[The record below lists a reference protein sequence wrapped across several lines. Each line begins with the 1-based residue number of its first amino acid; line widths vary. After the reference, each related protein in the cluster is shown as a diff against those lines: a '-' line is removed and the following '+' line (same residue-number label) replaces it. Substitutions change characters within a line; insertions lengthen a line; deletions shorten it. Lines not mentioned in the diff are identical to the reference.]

1 MNQTKTFF
9 AALLC
14 TLSWGALA
22 ATDDL
27 TKEVHI
33 KAPSQFADIKNKR
46 VVYSGPVTVTQGSI
60 KIQADELSASQGDG
74 ETILIAT
81 GKPATYTQMLDNHR
95 PATASANEIRYNISK
110 RVLTLMGDAEI
121 EQDGSKVS
129 APKIVY
135 DIELQQMTAQGNQNP
150 DDRVHTVIKPENFQ
164 NDIKPLDD
172 NKPSSKDKKQGQPD
186 S

>member
-1 MNQTKTFF
+1 MNQTNRLI

-14 TLSWGALA
+14 TLSLGAVA

-33 KAPSQFADIKNKR
+33 AARSQEADIKNKR
-46 VVYSGPVTVTQGSI
+46 VVYNGPVVVTQGSI
-60 KIQADELSASQGDG
+60 KILADELSASQGDG

-81 GKPATYTQMLDNHR
+81 GKPATYTQTLDNDR

-110 RVLTLMGDAEI
+110 RVLTLVGAAEI
-121 EQDGSKVS
+121 EQDGSKVT
-129 APKIVY
+129 APRIVY
-135 DIELQQMTAQGNQNP
+135 DIQLQQMKAEGNQSP

-164 NDIKPLDD
+164 NDVKEEQQKSDEQQQ
-172 NKPSSKDKKQGQPD
+172 DKEQPE

>member
-1 MNQTKTFF
+1 MNQTNRLI

-33 KAPSQFADIKNKR
+33 AASSQSADIKNKV
-46 VVYSGPVTVTQGSI
+46 VVYNGPVVVTQGSI
-60 KIQADELSASQGDG
+60 KILADELSASQGDG

-81 GKPATYTQMLDNHR
+81 GKPATYTQMLENDR

-121 EQDGSKVS
+121 EQDGSKVT
-129 APKIVY
+129 APKIIY
-135 DIELQQMTAQGNQNP
+135 DIELQQMKAEGNKNA
-150 DDRVHTVIKPENFQ
+150 DDKVHTVIKPENFQ
-164 NDIKPLDD
+164 NDVKQLDD
-172 NKPSSKDKKQGQPD
+172 KPAQEENNQEQPE

>member
-1 MNQTKTFF
+1 MNQTNRLI

-14 TLSWGALA
+14 TLSLGAVA

-27 TKEVHI
+27 TQEVHI
-33 KAPSQFADIKNKR
+33 AARSQSADIKNKR
-46 VVYSGPVTVTQGSI
+46 VVYNGPVVVTQGSI
-60 KIQADELSASQGDG
+60 KILADELSASQGDG

-81 GKPATYTQMLDNHR
+81 GKPATYTQMLDNNR

-121 EQDGSKVS
+121 EQDGSKVT
-129 APKIVY
+129 APRIVY
-135 DIELQQMTAQGNQNP
+135 DIQLQQMKAEGNKNP

-164 NDIKPLDD
+164 NEVKAQEQP
-172 NKPSSKDKKQGQPD
+172 KEKQHKEEQPE

>member
-1 MNQTKTFF
+1 
-9 AALLC
+9 LLY

-33 KAPSQFADIKNKR
+33 QAPSQFADIKNKR
-46 VVYSGPVTVTQGSI
+46 VVYAGPVIVTQGSI

-81 GKPATYTQMLDNHR
+81 GKPATYTQMLDNNHL
-95 PATASANEIRYNISK
+95 ATASANEIRYNISK
-110 RVLTLMGDAEI
+110 RVLTLMGRAEI

-129 APKIVY
+129 APKIIY
-135 DIELQQMTAQGNQNP
+135 DIELQQMTAQGNQDPNA
-150 DDRVHTVIKPENFQ
+150 RVHTVIKPENFEG
-164 NDIKPLDD
+164 DIKPLED
-172 NKPSSKDKKQGQPD
+172 NKSSSKHNKPKVNNQGQPD